1 MTRIMNIFYRPT
13 ENHVGVIYSRWGKF
27 KRFAHPN
34 QWVVLSSAFECVE
47 KEIKLDMRTA
57 IVGLQNVLTRDRVA
71 IDLDMKVFY
80 SVDVRQ
86 AHADRMIQVLRF
98 ESESAW
104 EEIVKTSIT
113 DIARNVVVIS
123 RSFDELVTPDGMAY
137 LKRALSSELA
147 HRVQAF
153 GIVMNHRFAANI
165 MSLRPNETFQQALQ
179 EGSAA
184 RAIGSAAAER
194 LRPILEQFKDQDQQ
208 KALRA
213 LVLQIASAVA
223 KNGESPDLF
232 FPGSDDFLS
241 GGGLSRDRRS
251 PIEPH
256 IPGVAPSR
264 KPKSVA
270 GD

>member
-27 KRFAHPN
+27 KRFVHPDE
-34 QWVVLSSAFECVE
+34 WTVLSSAFESLE
-47 KEIKLDMRTA
+47 KEVRLDMRTA
-57 IVGLQNVLTRDRVA
+57 IVTLENVLTRDRVA
-71 IDLDMKVFY
+71 IDLDLKVFY
-80 SVDVRQ
+80 SVDVREAQ
-86 AHADRMIQVLRF
+86 ADRMIQVLRF
-98 ESESAW
+98 PSESAW
-104 EEIVKTSIT
+104 EEIVKTGVT

-123 RSFDELVTPDGMAY
+123 RPFDELVTPDGMAY
-137 LKRALSSELA
+137 LKQALSSELA
-147 HRVQAF
+147 HRVRAF
-153 GIVMNHRFAANI
+153 GILMNRFAVNI
-165 MSLRPNETFQQALQ
+165 MALRPNDTFQQALQ

-184 RAIGSAAAER
+184 RAIGNAAAER

-232 FPGSDDFLS
+232 FPGSDGFPS
-241 GGGLSRDRRS
+241 GGGVSKDRRS
-251 PIEPH
+251 PVEPH
-256 IPGVAPSR
+256 IPGVPPSR
-264 KPKSVA
+264 TPKSVA

>member
-1 MTRIMNIFYRPT
+1 
-13 ENHVGVIYSRWGKF
+13 VIYSRWGKF
-27 KRFAHPN
+27 KRFVQPN
-34 QWVVLSSAFECVE
+34 EWTVLSSAFECVE

-57 IVGLQNVLTRDRVA
+57 KITLENVLTRDRVA
-71 IDLDMKVFY
+71 LDLDLKVFY

-86 AHADRMIQVLRF
+86 VDADRLIQVLRF

-104 EEIVKTSIT
+104 EEIVKTGVT

-123 RSFDELVTPDGMAY
+123 HSFDELVTPAGMAY

-147 HRVQAF
+147 HRVRSL
-153 GIVMNHRFAANI
+153 GILMNRFAVSI
-165 MSLRPNETFQQALQ
+165 MNLRPNETFQQALQ

-184 RAIGSAAAER
+184 RAIGNAAAER

-223 KNGESPDLF
+223 KNGDSPDLF
-232 FPGSDDFLS
+232 FPGSDDLPL
-241 GGGLSRDRRS
+241 GGGLSGNRRS

-256 IPGVAPSR
+256 IPGVPSSR

>member
-1 MTRIMNIFYRPT
+1 MTRIINIFYRPT

-34 QWVVLSSAFECVE
+34 QWTVLSAALECVE
-47 KEIKLDMRTA
+47 KEIKLDMRTT
-57 IVGLQNVLTRDRVA
+57 IVRLENVLTRDKVA

-80 SVDVRQ
+80 SVDVREV
-86 AHADRMIQVLRF
+86 HADRMIQVLRF

-104 EEIVKTSIT
+104 EEIVKTGIT
-113 DIARNVVVIS
+113 DIARNAVVIS
-123 RSFDELVTPDGMAY
+123 HTFDDLATPAGRSY

-147 HRVQAF
+147 HRVRGF
-153 GIVMNHRFAANI
+153 GILMNKFAVSI
-165 MSLRPNETFQQALQ
+165 MNLQPNETFQQALQ

-184 RAIGSAAAER
+184 RAIGNAAADR

-208 KALRA
+208 KAVRA
-213 LVLQIASAVA
+213 LLMQIASAVA
-223 KNGESPDLF
+223 KNGQSPDLF
-232 FPGSDDFLS
+232 FPSSDDFPS
-241 GGGLSRDRRS
+241 NGGLSGSRHS
-251 PIEPH
+251 SLEQH
-256 IPGVAPSR
+256 IPGVSPSR